1 MNKGFVDRF
10 VDNTTYSKRSS
21 DVKKQGNIAAY
32 KKFASVFEQYAKA
45 VNVSKVSLDFEN
57 IVREYWEYFAISYGS
72 KLKAT
77 DRSRWI
83 DYYNRHE

>member
-21 DVKKQGNIAAY
+21 DVKKQGNAEAY
-32 KKFASVFEQYAKA
+32 KKFTSIFEQYAKA
-45 VNVSKVSLDFEN
+45 VNVSKISLDFED
-57 IVREYWEYFAISYGS
+57 IVRDYWECFCISYGS

-77 DRSRWI
+77 DKSRWI
-83 DYYNRHE
+83 DYYNRYK